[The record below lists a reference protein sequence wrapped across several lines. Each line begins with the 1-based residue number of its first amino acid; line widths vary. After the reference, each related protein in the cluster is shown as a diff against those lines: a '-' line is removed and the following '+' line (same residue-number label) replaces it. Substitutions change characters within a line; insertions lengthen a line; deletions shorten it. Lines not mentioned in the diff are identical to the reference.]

1 MFGSPRLHIWLLF
14 WHLIL
19 DPPLTATVDRSVGG
33 VLPFTVPAF
42 TVPAFTV
49 PAFTVPAFTVPAFT
63 VPAFTVPAFTVPAFT
78 VPVLFHNIIICEMV
92 YYLPS
97 QYHF

>member
-19 DPPLTATVDRSVGG
+19 DPPLTVTVDRSVGG
-33 VLPFTVPAF
+33 VLP
-42 TVPAFTV
+42 FTV